1 MTLSM
6 FEAATFLG
14 DPAVRRN
21 VLRGGQCLRLPEAEE
36 RGISASTSPPVKGT
50 PVRNHSAL
58 SSRISGMVPA
68 RGTPAAC
75 CAPSDVS
82 RSAAGT
88 EAISHLDN
96 RTS

>member
-36 RGISASTSPPVKGT
+36 RGISASTSP
-50 PVRNHSAL
+50 HL
-58 SSRISGMVPA
+58 
-68 RGTPAAC
+68 
-75 CAPSDVS
+75 
-82 RSAAGT
+82 AAG
-88 EAISHLDN
+88 
-96 RTS
+96 